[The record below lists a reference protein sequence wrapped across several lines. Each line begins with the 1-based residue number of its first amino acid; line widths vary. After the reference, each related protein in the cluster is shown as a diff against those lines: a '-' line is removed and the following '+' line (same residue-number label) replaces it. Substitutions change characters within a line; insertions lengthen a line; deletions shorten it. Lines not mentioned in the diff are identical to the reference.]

1 MYIQRRC
8 QQLIVMNSAV
18 SNCWSLYSR
27 CLQKLALEKVNLI
40 NHNQG
45 PLACH
50 YVAATHPELNASVT
64 SVNGVN
70 DGSEF
75 ANLMRLALNPGHLP
89 ETVADAV
96 ITAFGKLLSYIFS

>member
-1 MYIQRRC
+1 MFTETG
-8 QQLIVMNSAV
+8 A
-18 SNCWSLYSR
+18 
-27 CLQKLALEKVNLI
+27 EKVNLI

-50 YVAATHPELNASVT
+50 YVAATHPELIASVT

-75 ANLMRLALNPGHLP
+75 ADLMRLALNPGHLP

-96 ITAFGKLLSYIFS
+96 ITAFGKLLSYIFFITIFYQRKN